1 MRHFLAGL
9 VILLVIGLLL
19 VWGLNQLYDS
29 ATRQSY
35 AEAARAEAYGRAE
48 AMVIHAQA
56 ESRLSAAQAAATTSS
71 AMLPWGVLGVLGLLG
86 LVVVALA
93 FALIFAPAFRQPAA
107 VARPAAVV
115 KGTGRH
121 SSLPAPII
129 IYLTEPDLPRRVVWQ
144 ALSATKQP
152 LLIEQ
157 SQTGRD

>member
-19 VWGLNQLYDS
+19 VWGLNQLS
-29 ATRQSY
+29 TAAARQSY

-86 LVVVALA
+86 LAVVALA
-93 FALIFAPAFRQPAA
+93 FQGCSVLRYTDIVEDIIQVHTVFEKLKADIF
-107 VARPAAVV
+107 
-115 KGTGRH
+115 
-121 SSLPAPII
+121 
-129 IYLTEPDLPRRVVWQ
+129 DLVF
-144 ALSATKQP
+144 A
-152 LLIEQ
+152 
-157 SQTGRD
+157 